1 MALEY
6 CGIRVTDLDRSLKFY
21 TGALGLR
28 ELRRGTMEHGGLFI
42 LLEDPETS
50 QRLELNFYPPNNRF
64 WTPFSQ
70 GEGLDHLGFK
80 VKDARATLARLLA
93 EGATAAVEPWE
104 ESGYVIGF
112 VKDPDGHWIEVYDTG
127 P

>member
-50 QRLELNFYPPNNRF
+50 QRLELNFYPPNNR
-64 WTPFSQ
+64 S
-70 GEGLDHLGFK
+70 G
-80 VKDARATLARLLA
+80 RLFHKA
-93 EGATAAVEPWE
+93 KASTTWG
-104 ESGYVIGF
+104 SR
-112 VKDPDGHWIEVYDTG
+112 
-127 P
+127 